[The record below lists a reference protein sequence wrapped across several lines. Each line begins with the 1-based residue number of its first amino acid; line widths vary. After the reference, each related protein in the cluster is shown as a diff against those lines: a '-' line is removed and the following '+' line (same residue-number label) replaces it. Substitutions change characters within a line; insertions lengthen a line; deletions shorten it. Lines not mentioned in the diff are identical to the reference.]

1 MRVIW
6 EHKLSVERKQG
17 VEKLIADYV
26 TSWIRQGYQ
35 IERDEDTTEIRIRAT
50 IMFNWGNE

>member
-17 VEKLIADYV
+17 AEKLIADYV

-50 IMFNWGNE
+50 IMFHWGEE